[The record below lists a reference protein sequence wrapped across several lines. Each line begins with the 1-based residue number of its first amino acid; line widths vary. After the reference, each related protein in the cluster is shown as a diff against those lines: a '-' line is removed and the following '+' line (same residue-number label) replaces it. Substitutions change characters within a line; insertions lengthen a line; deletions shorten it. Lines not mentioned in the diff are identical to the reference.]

1 MNQSIPIGYFM
12 IKNNLTYFRT
22 DDYTEEIR
30 SIMAKMRYRDYPVL
44 DSEGRLVGMMT
55 RHSLLEMDKK
65 KVILVDHNESGQAV
79 DGLHKLGFVETIRPI
94 MFRNQPVGCTATII
108 YMMFKEKKMAIP
120 EKIAGLMCS
129 AIISDTLLYRS
140 PTCTAIDKIAAEEL
154 AAIAGIETEAH
165 AKAMFAAG
173 SNLSKKTT
181 EEIFYQ
187 DF

>member
-1 MNQSIPIGYFM
+1 M
-12 IKNNLTYFRT
+12 
-22 DDYTEEIR
+22 E
-30 SIMAKMRYRDYPVL
+30 
-44 DSEGRLVGMMT
+44 
-55 RHSLLEMDKK
+55 
-65 KVILVDHNESGQAV
+65 
-79 DGLHKLGFVETIRPI
+79 
-94 MFRNQPVGCTATII
+94 
-108 YMMFKEKKMAIP
+108 IP

-187 DF
+187 DFKKFKSGDISYGIGQISSMDHDELTAIVDRLTEFME

>member
-1 MNQSIPIGYFM
+1 
-12 IKNNLTYFRT
+12 
-22 DDYTEEIR
+22 
-30 SIMAKMRYRDYPVL
+30 
-44 DSEGRLVGMMT
+44 
-55 RHSLLEMDKK
+55 
-65 KVILVDHNESGQAV
+65 
-79 DGLHKLGFVETIRPI
+79 
-94 MFRNQPVGCTATII
+94 
-108 YMMFKEKKMAIP
+108 MAIP

-187 DF
+187 DFKIFHTDDCDFGVAQISAMSRES

>member
-1 MNQSIPIGYFM
+1 M
-12 IKNNLTYFRT
+12 
-22 DDYTEEIR
+22 E
-30 SIMAKMRYRDYPVL
+30 
-44 DSEGRLVGMMT
+44 
-55 RHSLLEMDKK
+55 
-65 KVILVDHNESGQAV
+65 
-79 DGLHKLGFVETIRPI
+79 
-94 MFRNQPVGCTATII
+94 
-108 YMMFKEKKMAIP
+108 IP

-187 DF
+187 DFKKFKSGDISYGIGQISSMDHDELTAIVDRLTEFMEKVRQETGLNRLFVMLTDILHESTTLICVGPDALTGVASYSGCPVQGNTVIMEGVVSRKKQVVPTLMQAFQS

>member
-1 MNQSIPIGYFM
+1 M
-12 IKNNLTYFRT
+12 
-22 DDYTEEIR
+22 E
-30 SIMAKMRYRDYPVL
+30 
-44 DSEGRLVGMMT
+44 
-55 RHSLLEMDKK
+55 
-65 KVILVDHNESGQAV
+65 
-79 DGLHKLGFVETIRPI
+79 
-94 MFRNQPVGCTATII
+94 
-108 YMMFKEKKMAIP
+108 IP

-187 DF
+187 DFKKFEFGDWNIGIGQITSMSMEELETIKQRLMPYMEKVFAEHDTDMMFFMLTDIIEESTELLCYGKGADELVEEAFHQKVTNNCAPLPGVVSRKKQLVPSFMAAINRMSEV

>member
-12 IKNNLTYFRT
+12 IRNNLTYFRT

-79 DGLHKLGFVETIRPI
+79 DGLHE
-94 MFRNQPVGCTATII
+94 
-108 YMMFKEKKMAIP
+108 
-120 EKIAGLMCS
+120 
-129 AIISDTLLYRS
+129 
-140 PTCTAIDKIAAEEL
+140 AE
-154 AAIAGIETEAH
+154 I
-165 AKAMFAAG
+165 
-173 SNLSKKTT
+173 
-181 EEIFYQ
+181 EEIFEGKTTNIEEFFKDLKEKVNEYYKA
-187 DF
+187 